1 VNFRK
6 FADVTVE
13 FPDGVVG
20 VLGLNGVGK
29 SSLFEAMAWALY
41 GPVAARTSVDEVK
54 RQGAAGGESCRVEF
68 EFVFDEHA
76 YRVVREM
83 VGKHLTAS
91 ASVTVDGRLAASGA
105 EAVSRFVAGRLG
117 MDCRSFYTS
126 IFAKQKELNALSSMN
141 PSERRPLILRML
153 GISVLDAVVSQIR
166 GDEREA
172 GKGIESLSYEL
183 VDEHGEK
190 VMDLLL
196 EQREALDVLKSTL
209 EARIAAEKN
218 TLQHAEETYRGI
230 VALCQAAKTAY
241 EQSQRRRETVEVQ
254 KLAFEKLRQLQDEEN
269 TLKRRVSDREHHQT
283 AATEQLTNYKAIDQ
297 DLKDVD
303 KRLKENLEN
312 DQDILRALEQKMT
325 LLRRCQQDQR
335 EAEKKR
341 TEIRHIGP
349 DATCPTCNRELG
361 AQYKTLLQHYSTI
374 MTTADAQI
382 VAYRK
387 EAATVDQ
394 EHLRLG
400 KQRQALEKKQH
411 YLRSQRDT
419 AESIKTTMRTIE
431 TELKRERQRLTA
443 IIKETAAL
451 GVIIYNEHDYVA
463 AVKHSKDAYDTYQH
477 MLEQQNIAR
486 SFEEKRRLQ
495 LRSLEGEAKV
505 HAAQEKSIRDQIT
518 RQEALQRQLQEKA
531 TQKQRLSML
540 GEVMAGFRTY
550 LISQVRPT
558 LSAYASELLGTLSEG
573 KYTLL
578 EFDEDYNLSMYDNG
592 QAFGIERFSGGEE
605 DLANLCTRLAI
616 SEIITERAGSTFNFV
631 VLDEI
636 FGSQDSGR
644 RRNILSALDGFSSK
658 FRQIFLVTHIEDIKN
673 SVEHVISIS
682 EGENGISTVKIE

>member
-1 VNFRK
+1 MILRSLRLVNFRK

-29 SSLFEAMAWALY
+29 SSLFEAMAWALF

-54 RQGAAGGESCRVEF
+54 RQGAAGGESVRVEF

-76 YRVVREM
+76 FRVVREM

-91 ASVTVDGRLAASGA
+91 ASVTVDGGLAASGA
-105 EAVSRFVAGRLG
+105 EAVSRFVQGRLG

-172 GKGIESLSYEL
+172 GKGIESLSHEL
-183 VDEHGEK
+183 VGEHGEN
-190 VMDLLL
+190 VLDLLL
-196 EQREALDVLKSTL
+196 ERRVALDVLKSTL
-209 EARIAAEKN
+209 EARIADEKN

-230 VALCQAAKTAY
+230 VASCQAAKAAF
-241 EQSQRRRETVEVQ
+241 EQSQRRRETVEGQ

-269 TLKRRVSDREHHQT
+269 TLKRRVSDREHHQS
-283 AATEQLTNYKAIDQ
+283 AAAEQLTNYKAIDQ

-303 KRLKENLEN
+303 KSLKENLEN
-312 DQDILRALEQKMT
+312 DQELLRTLEQKMT

-387 EAATVDQ
+387 ETATVDQ
-394 EHLRLG
+394 EHARLG

-431 TELKRERQRLTA
+431 TELKRERQQLAA
-443 IIKETAAL
+443 IIKETAAH
-451 GVIIYNEHDYVA
+451 GVIIYNEHDYAA

-477 MLEQQNIAR
+477 MLDQQSTAR
-486 SFEEKRRLQ
+486 SLVEKRRLQ
-495 LRSLEGEAKV
+495 LRSLDGEAKV
-505 HAAQEKSIRDQIT
+505 HAEQEKSTRDQIT
-518 RQEALQRQLQEKA
+518 RQEALQRQLQEIA

-540 GEVMAGFRTY
+540 GEVMTGFRTY

-592 QAFGIERFSGGEE
+592 QAFGIERFSG
-605 DLANLCTRLAI
+605 
-616 SEIITERAGSTFNFV
+616 EIGRA
-631 VLDEI
+631 
-636 FGSQDSGR
+636 
-644 RRNILSALDGFSSK
+644 
-658 FRQIFLVTHIEDIKN
+658 
-673 SVEHVISIS
+673 HV
-682 EGENGISTVKIE
+682 